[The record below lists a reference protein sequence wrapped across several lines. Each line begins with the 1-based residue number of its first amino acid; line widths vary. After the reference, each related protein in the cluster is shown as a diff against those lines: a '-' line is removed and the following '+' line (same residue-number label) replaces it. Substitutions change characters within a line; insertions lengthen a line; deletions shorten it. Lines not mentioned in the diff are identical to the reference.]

1 VNNLDIKLFKKFV
14 PVERLLAFCKQY
26 LLVAD
31 KESISLV
38 DDDIL
43 KLMPAIL
50 PFLITGKS
58 KKYYLYVIII

>member
-1 VNNLDIKLFKKFV
+1 M

-43 KLMPAIL
+43 KVMPAIA
-50 PFLITGKS
+50 PFLITEKS
-58 KKYYLYVIII
+58 KKYYLYVIIIWNKRGQSHFK